1 MKAISY
7 SQTLGSK
14 VRAMREGK
22 EKEAW
27 EKECV
32 DVSALLAYSDLSI
45 CPVRGYL
52 AQERREGLA
61 EMVNAAIL
69 CESSSASPPRAGLMM
84 VGRLDWTCG
93 DACAGARSEAD
104 DGAVE

>member
-1 MKAISY
+1 
-7 SQTLGSK
+7 
-14 VRAMREGK
+14 MREGK
-22 EKEAW
+22 DKEAW

-69 CESSSASPPRAGLMM
+69 CESPL
-84 VGRLDWTCG
+84 VCI
-93 DACAGARSEAD
+93 
-104 DGAVE
+104 